1 MKIVILDAF
10 TTNPGDL
17 SWDWLEEYGSVTVYD
32 RTPAENIVERA
43 EEADILVTNKTPL
56 PGSVL
61 EQLPQL
67 KCICLLSTGYNV
79 VDCDYAKEKGIPVCN
94 IPSYSTNAVAQ
105 LVFSFILSHS
115 NQVELHSKA
124 VHDGEWTDCKDF
136 CFWKTPLMEL
146 EGKTLGIFGFGKIGQ
161 RVSELANAFGMRVLA
176 CTPHPKDVNGVEWVS
191 LDELINES
199 DFISLHCPL
208 TEQTTGLVNDDFI
221 SKMKKSAFLINTSR
235 GPVIDENALAN
246 ALNEGK
252 IAGAAVDVLS
262 VEPPKSDN
270 PLLTAK
276 NCIITPHIAWAG
288 HETRARLIEIFRQN
302 ISAFC
307 NGIPVNVVNK

>member
-176 CTPHPKDVNGVEWVS
+176 CTPHPKDVDGVEWVP
-191 LDELINES
+191 LDELLNES

-307 NGIPVNVVNK
+307 NDTPVNVVNK

>member
-191 LDELINES
+191 LDELIKES

-307 NGIPVNVVNK
+307 NGTPVNVVNK